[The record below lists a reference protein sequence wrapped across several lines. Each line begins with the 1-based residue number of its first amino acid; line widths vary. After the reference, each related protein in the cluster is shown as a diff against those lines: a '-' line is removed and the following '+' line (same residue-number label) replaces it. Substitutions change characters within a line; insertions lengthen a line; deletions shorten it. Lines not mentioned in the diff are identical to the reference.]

1 MFFAVR
7 QSPRVRICA
16 FPLRVNL
23 SEELGDL
30 LIRRPP
36 EAKTLNRDAFLEK
49 SSPGEHPGAEVQ
61 ILLNKRFQRRLS
73 RKLYL
78 LIRRPPEVKTLNRD
92 AFLEKRSPGGHPE
105 AEVQVLLNK
114 RFQRRLS

>member
-7 QSPRVRICA
+7 QSPCVRICA

-49 SSPGEHPGAEVQ
+49 MSPGE
-61 ILLNKRFQRRLS
+61 
-73 RKLYL
+73 
-78 LIRRPPEVKTLNRD
+78 
-92 AFLEKRSPGGHPE
+92 HPE
-105 AEVQVLLNK
+105 AEVQVLLK
-114 RFQRRLS
+114 KEIPGKAVLKTRPPHKETS